1 MANLY
6 DTIDGSILKK
16 PGQYNLTDVVL
27 VSYRSQRGDNQPEK
41 IGIDTLIGELN
52 LYESIYNK
60 TLSGNI
66 YIADTLNIVGNFPLT
81 GNERIEFKL
90 FTPSLPYGYDFS
102 EKSGHPMYIYKITAR
117 TGVNPRTQAYLIH
130 FCSKEMIDNELK
142 VVSNAPL
149 ETHSNMVCGIVKDPS
164 FLGSNKKMFYEP
176 SIGLHKHVFN
186 RLRPFDSIDQ
196 VSQLT
201 TSLKFNN
208 AGYYFYETSRGFN
221 YRSLESML
229 AVEANTARPVVAK
242 FRPKPANIS
251 DAKGEK
257 DIKNEMQI
265 AIEYQIL
272 DQFDTLK
279 NLRNGVY
286 ASRLITH
293 NQLNKTY
300 EETDF
305 NYEIN
310 YEKNFHTETDK
321 SGGREN
327 TKSIL
332 PKYNREG
339 TSFTEFPESTLYLWP
354 DTTAIHY
361 TAEGNEVSLPNV
373 KDIIQQRLSQ
383 RLAFQSFKLQISVN
397 GFTGIQAGD
406 LIVFEMPS
414 YESKSGN
421 EPFDNDV
428 YMSGRYLVTT
438 VRHQINKKFNKHI
451 TVLECMKDSVR
462 NSYPAEINDTYTG
475 KEKKHEGILDI
486 YEFDK
491 LLLEGISEQLFK

>member
-6 DTIDGSILKK
+6 DTLDGSVLKK
-16 PGQYNLTDVVL
+16 PGQYNLTDITL
-27 VSYRSQRGDNQPEK
+27 ISYRSKKGDNEPEK
-41 IGIDTLIGELN
+41 IIIETLLGELN
-52 LYESIYNK
+52 LFESIYNK

-66 YIADTLNIVGNFPLT
+66 FIADTSNVVGNFPLT

-90 FTPSLPYGYDFS
+90 FTPSSPFGYDFS
-102 EKSGHPMYIYKITAR
+102 EKSGNPMYIYKITAR

-142 VVSNAPL
+142 TVSNAQL
-149 ETHSNMVCGIVKDPS
+149 DTYSNMVCNIIKNPT
-164 FLGSNKKMFYEP
+164 FLGSNKQMFFEP
-176 SIGLHKHVFN
+176 SIGLYKHVFN
-186 RLRPFDSIDQ
+186 QLRPFDSIDQ
-196 VSQLT
+196 ISQFT
-201 TSLKFNN
+201 TSLKFHN

-229 AVEANTARPVVAK
+229 AIESNTARPVVAK
-242 FRPKPANIS
+242 FKPKPANIS

-293 NQLNKTY
+293 NQLDKTY
-300 EETDF
+300 AETDF
-305 NYEIN
+305 NYEVN
-310 YEKNFHTETDK
+310 YEKSFHTETDK
-321 SGGREN
+321 SGGKEN

-339 TSFTEFPESTLYLWP
+339 TAFTEFADSTLYLWP
-354 DTTAIHY
+354 STTATHY
-361 TAEGNEVSLPNV
+361 TAEGNEVATADL
-373 KDIIQQRLSQ
+373 KEIIQQRLSQ
-383 RLAFQSFKLQISVN
+383 RLAFQSLKIQLTVN

-406 LIVFEMPS
+406 LISFEMPS
-414 YESKSGN
+414 YEPRDGS
-421 EPFDNDV
+421 EPFDRDF
-428 YMSGRYLVTT
+428 YMSGRYLVTS
-438 VRHQINKKFNKHI
+438 VRHQINKRFNKHI

-462 NSYPAEINDTYTG
+462 TPYPVEINDTFIDR
-475 KEKKHEGILDI
+475 EKKNDGILDI

-491 LLLEGISEQLFK
+491 LLVEGLSGRMFK